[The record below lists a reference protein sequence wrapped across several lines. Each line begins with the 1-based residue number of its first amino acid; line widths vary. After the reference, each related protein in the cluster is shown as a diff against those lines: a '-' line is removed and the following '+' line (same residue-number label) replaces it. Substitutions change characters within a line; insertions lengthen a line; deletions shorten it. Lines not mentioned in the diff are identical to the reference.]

1 MSGAA
6 GAGGPGRPPAAPA
19 APAAPAPS
27 EVPAAPAA
35 SARSAASAT
44 TRRRLVDLPWWLV
57 LLLAGAGWWLATQS
71 GDPGTQ
77 ATLRVLAR
85 GLAVTVRVTLVSF
98 VLALVIGTA
107 VGLAR
112 VSQRR
117 WLRELATLYV
127 EVIRGVPLLVL
138 ILWIGYALVPTVMG
152 FLVAQLKDLAA
163 AGHDPGGWAARLAA
177 ACRRPADC
185 ASMELRGVLGLAI
198 GYGAY
203 VAEIVRAGIEA
214 VARGQWEAAASL
226 GLGRAQV
233 LRLVVLPQALR
244 VAMPP
249 LGNDLVAMLKDSA
262 LISVLAVPDIVQEA
276 RQHVARTFKALEVW
290 NLVALVYL
298 VLTVLLSLG
307 LRRMERHLAQGRQG
321 AGDA

>member
-1 MSGAA
+1 MTPSASG
-6 GAGGPGRPPAAPA
+6 
-19 APAAPAPS
+19 S
-27 EVPAAPAA
+27 A
-35 SARSAASAT
+35 SH
-44 TRRRLVDLPWWLV
+44 RRLAALPWWL
-57 LLLAGAGWWLATQS
+57 LLLLGAAGWWLVTQS

-77 ATLRVLAR
+77 ATLRVLMR

-98 VLALVIGTA
+98 ALALVIGTA

-112 VSQRR
+112 VSPRR

-138 ILWIGYALVPTVMG
+138 ILWIGYAMVPTLIG
-152 FLVAQLKDLAA
+152 LLVAQLRELAA
-163 AGHDPGGWAARLAA
+163 AGHDLYGWGPRLAA

-185 ASMELRGVLGLAI
+185 ASMELRGILGLAI

-249 LGNDLVAMLKDSA
+249 LGNDFVAMLKDSA
-262 LISVLAVPDIVQEA
+262 LISILAVPDIVQEA
-276 RQHVARTFKALEVW
+276 RQHVAKTFKALEVW

-307 LRRMERHLAQGRQG
+307 LRRLERHLAQGRQG

>member
-1 MSGAA
+1 MIPSANGSGTAANGSATSTAA
-6 GAGGPGRPPAAPA
+6 G
-19 APAAPAPS
+19 S
-27 EVPAAPAA
+27 A
-35 SARSAASAT
+35 S
-44 TRRRLVDLPWWLV
+44 RRRLAALPWWLL
-57 LLLAGAGWWLATQS
+57 LLLAAAVWWLVTQS

-77 ATLRVLAR
+77 ATLRVLMR

-98 VLALVIGTA
+98 ALALVIGTV

-112 VSQRR
+112 VSPRR

-138 ILWIGYALVPTVMG
+138 ILWIGYAMVPTLIG
-152 FLVAQLKDLAA
+152 LLVAQLRELAA
-163 AGHDPGGWAARLAA
+163 AGHDLYGWGPRLAA

-185 ASMELRGVLGLAI
+185 ASMELRGMLGLAI

-249 LGNDLVAMLKDSA
+249 LGNDFVAMLKDSA
-262 LISVLAVPDIVQEA
+262 LISILAVPDIVQEA
-276 RQHVARTFKALEVW
+276 RQHVAKTFKALEVW

-298 VLTVLLSLG
+298 VLTVFLSLG
-307 LRRMERHLAQGRQG
+307 LRRLERHLAQGRQG

>member
-1 MSGAA
+1 MTPSASG
-6 GAGGPGRPPAAPA
+6 
-19 APAAPAPS
+19 S
-27 EVPAAPAA
+27 A
-35 SARSAASAT
+35 S
-44 TRRRLVDLPWWLV
+44 RRRLAALPWWL
-57 LLLAGAGWWLATQS
+57 LLLLGAAGWWLVTQS

-77 ATLRVLAR
+77 ATLRVLMR

-98 VLALVIGTA
+98 ALALVIGTA

-112 VSQRR
+112 VSPRR

-138 ILWIGYALVPTVMG
+138 ILWIGYAMVPTLIG
-152 FLVAQLKDLAA
+152 LLVAQLRELAA
-163 AGHDPGGWAARLAA
+163 AGHDLYGWGPRLAA

-185 ASMELRGVLGLAI
+185 ASMELRGILGLAI

-249 LGNDLVAMLKDSA
+249 LGNDFVAMLKDSA
-262 LISVLAVPDIVQEA
+262 LISILAVPDIVQEA
-276 RQHVARTFKALEVW
+276 RQHVAKTFKALEVW

-307 LRRMERHLAQGRQG
+307 LRRLERHLAQGRQG

>member
-1 MSGAA
+1 MD
-6 GAGGPGRPPAAPA
+6 PPAAA
-19 APAAPAPS
+19 AVTAAVTARR
-27 EVPAAPAA
+27 
-35 SARSAASAT
+35 SARQ
-44 TRRRLVDLPWWLV
+44 RLADLPWWLV
-57 LLLAGAGWWLATQS
+57 LLLAAAAWWLVTAS
-71 GDPGTQ
+71 GDLGTQ
-77 ATLRVLAR
+77 ATLRVLMR

-98 VLALVIGTA
+98 ALALVIGTA
-107 VGLAR
+107 VGLGR
-112 VSQRR
+112 VSPRR

-127 EVIRGVPLLVL
+127 EVVRGVPLLVL
-138 ILWIGYALVPTVMG
+138 ILWIGYALVPTVIT
-152 FLVAQLKDLAA
+152 FLAAQLRDLAA
-163 AGHDPGGWAARLAA
+163 AGHDFYGWGPRLAA

-214 VARGQWEAAASL
+214 VARGQWEAASSL

-249 LGNDLVAMLKDSA
+249 LGNDFVAMLKDSA

-276 RQHVARTFKALEVW
+276 RQHVAKTFKALEVW

-307 LRRMERHLAQGRQG
+307 LRRLERHLAQGRQG